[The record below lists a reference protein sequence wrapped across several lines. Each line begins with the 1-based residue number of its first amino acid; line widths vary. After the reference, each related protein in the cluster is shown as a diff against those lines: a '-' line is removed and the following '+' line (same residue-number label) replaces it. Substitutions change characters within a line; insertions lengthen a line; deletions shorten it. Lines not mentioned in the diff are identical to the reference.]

1 MLLRTLFLT
10 RILLTAS
17 VDCLI
22 VNSRRNQ
29 SSQSARPDPPDD
41 SSQTSDRLAEELVY
55 YRSFLEQLLGLV
67 RNGDQDTVNQM
78 VSMIRSDASH
88 QQILAALSENS
99 ANDDQ
104 AAQGARGRNNH
115 NPN

>member
-1 MLLRTLFLT
+1 MRQENTG
-10 RILLTAS
+10 S
-17 VDCLI
+17 SQNGDP
-22 VNSRRNQ
+22 SRRNQ
-29 SSQSARPDPPDD
+29 SSQSARLEPPDD

-99 ANDDQ
+99 ANDGQ
-104 AAQGARGRNNH
+104 AAHGARGRNNH

>member
-1 MLLRTLFLT
+1 MRQENTGSSLNG
-10 RILLTAS
+10 
-17 VDCLI
+17 DP
-22 VNSRRNQ
+22 SRRNQ
-29 SSQSARPDPPDD
+29 SSQSARLEPPNDP
-41 SSQTSDRLAEELVY
+41 SHTSDRLTEELVY

-99 ANDDQ
+99 ANDGQ
-104 AAQGARGRNNH
+104 TAQGARGRNNH

>member
-1 MLLRTLFLT
+1 MRQENTGSSLNG
-10 RILLTAS
+10 
-17 VDCLI
+17 DP
-22 VNSRRNQ
+22 SRHNQ
-29 SSQSARPDPPDD
+29 SSQSTRLEPPDN

-55 YRSFLEQLLGLV
+55 YRSFLEQLLEVV

-78 VSMIRSDASH
+78 VSMIRSDASQ

-99 ANDDQ
+99 ANDGQ
-104 AAQGARGRNNH
+104 TAQGARGRNNH